1 MTLLYVAY
9 RYVDV
14 RTQTGFNFVLV
25 REGGANGLRN
35 LRHRELFWRMRAVL
49 GQACS
54 CAQVVGHP
62 HRRPARAPVNGTKGP
77 HDALARDASCNE
89 ALMRSRSVRS
99 GAMRCGERIT
109 ERDDAAKE

>member
-1 MTLLYVAY
+1 MYS
-9 RYVDV
+9 
-14 RTQTGFNFVLV
+14 QTGFNFVLV

-77 HDALARDASCNE
+77 HDALARDASCKRGTDE
-89 ALMRSRSVRS
+89 KKEWS
-99 GAMRCGERIT
+99 
-109 ERDDAAKE
+109 DAAKA

>member
-77 HDALARDASCNE
+77 HDALARDASCKRGTDE
-89 ALMRSRSVRS
+89 KKEWS
-99 GAMRCGERIT
+99 
-109 ERDDAAKE
+109 DAAKA